1 MSTTDSESERSSA
14 DEDNWVDD
22 SNYEKEIGKWEY
34 TSAENVGVVEGDVE
48 RILLKRA
55 KTLISEVERRG
66 LSECHALPSTSLDSF
81 IAVQERTMGE
91 VALLLACFL
100 SKGDYLEPL
109 KSRLQGGL
117 RAQDKDLLVEHE
129 LYGLLEAICLAAVHE
144 KPISAIFSKEME
156 AHVGTLP
163 RLPQARILELLGAL
177 DCREVSVIDRNSSSS
192 TSFETPLPTSCQL
205 STYLE
210 ACKKCSRTWSR
221 IFFVRNGSV
230 ITTDDDKLPKHCNPE
245 NFLDLGL
252 QVKFQKSGRKGISIC
267 FCLEFSTLFSF
278 LKFFLH
284 VNFRCQNMPPCLH
297 GKCFELLLFNSLPLY

>member
-1 MSTTDSESERSSA
+1 MTKMSVCHGCPSQL
-14 DEDNWVDD
+14 
-22 SNYEKEIGKWEY
+22 I
-34 TSAENVGVVEGDVE
+34 
-48 RILLKRA
+48 ILVQQQHLFINFPWIFELFSQHQSRNEHDRFEELK
-55 KTLISEVERRG
+55 S
-66 LSECHALPSTSLDSF
+66 HAPSTSLDSF

-230 ITTDDDKLPKHCNPE
+230 ITTDDDMSI
-245 NFLDLGL
+245 
-252 QVKFQKSGRKGISIC
+252 SGAKICRRVSMGNASSCCYSILYH
-267 FCLEFSTLFSF
+267 FINTL
-278 LKFFLH
+278 
-284 VNFRCQNMPPCLH
+284 
-297 GKCFELLLFNSLPLY
+297 